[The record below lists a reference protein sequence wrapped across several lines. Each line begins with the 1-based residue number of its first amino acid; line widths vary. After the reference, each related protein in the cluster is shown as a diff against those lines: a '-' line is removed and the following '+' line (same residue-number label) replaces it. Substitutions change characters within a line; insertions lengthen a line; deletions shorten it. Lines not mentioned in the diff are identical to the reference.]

1 MMGDED
7 DKNVQMRIS
16 IINVPDDLSPLKLRG
31 YLRDEATDIQ
41 RISAKNSYA
50 VIRLFLPDRIR
61 FGYTQNKLDGLLEDI
76 VDKFPSIFKIEL
88 IPVKLSL
95 NAQQMEEEALAAQ
108 GSLQE
113 LIDELKRFEAGNKGP
128 KSTVH

>member
-1 MMGDED
+1 MDDED

-41 RISAKNSYA
+41 RISAKNCYA

-61 FGYTQNKLDGLLEDI
+61 FGYTQKKLDGLLEDI
-76 VDKFPSIFKIEL
+76 VGKFPSIYKIEL
-88 IPVKLSL
+88 VPVPRSL
-95 NAQQMEEEALAAQ
+95 NAQQMEEETLAAQ
-108 GSLQE
+108 GHLQE
-113 LIDELKRFEAGNKGP
+113 MIEDLKRFEAGGKEP
-128 KSTVH
+128 PSTIH